1 MSEGQGAVRADGWI
15 LIAGRQAHD
24 EALTQALE
32 ARGHRWRA
40 LPAGVF
46 DAEALAGA
54 VGLIAPPAR
63 ALSLEELTAAPNLR
77 AVVSPVIG
85 TDHLPLV
92 ALAERGIPVAHGAF
106 PENVIGMAEAAVGL
120 IVALVHRIKQKDAAL
135 ITGSFPDNVGG
146 LVSGRTIGL
155 VGLGRIGAAVAERLA
170 PWGCRIISTS
180 SAAARTPGV
189 ESVTMDELLASS
201 DVVSV
206 QVPLTDST
214 RRLFGSEQLA
224 AMRPGAV
231 RITIGRGGVVDEHAL
246 ADALD
251 SGHLSGAGVD
261 VWEVEPPPNDHPLL
275 HRADVIATGHNVG
288 HSQESYARMSAL
300 AAEQVVDLVE
310 GREPLYPLP
319 ISGSWA
325 SLPGT
330 RPRGDDSTTAA
341 GGPRVA
347 DHQPQ
352 TDRQPQTGKREDHE

>member
-1 MSEGQGAVRADGWI
+1 MSDGQGAVPTDGWI
-15 LIAGRQAHD
+15 LIAGRQARN
-24 EALTQALE
+24 EAVTKAVE
-32 ARGHRWRA
+32 GSGHRWRA

-63 ALSLEELTAAPNLR
+63 ALSVEELAAAPHLR

-85 TDHLPLV
+85 TDHLPLD

-120 IVALVHRIKQKDAAL
+120 VVALVHRIKQKEAAL
-135 ITGSFPDNVGG
+135 IAGRFPDNVGG

-155 VGLGRIGAAVAERLA
+155 VGLGRIGTAVAERLT
-170 PWGCRIISTS
+170 PWGCRMISTS

-189 ESVTMDELLASS
+189 EPVTMDELLAAS

-214 RRLFGSEQLA
+214 RRLIGAEEFA
-224 AMRPGAV
+224 AMRPGAAL
-231 RITIGRGGVVDEHAL
+231 ITIGRGGVVDEHAL
-246 ADALD
+246 ATALD

-261 VWEVEPPPNDHPLL
+261 VWEVEPPPADHPLL

-288 HSQESYARMSAL
+288 HSEESYARMSVL
-300 AAEQVVDLVE
+300 AAQQVIDLIE

-319 ISGSWA
+319 DSKPQTNLSKI
-325 SLPGT
+325 
-330 RPRGDDSTTAA
+330 RPCGVDPTTAA
-341 GGPRVA
+341 GDPPVVERP
-347 DHQPQ
+347 PQ
-352 TDRQPQTGKREDHE
+352 TRRREDHE

>member
-1 MSEGQGAVRADGWI
+1 MSDSQGNVPADGWI
-15 LIAGRQAHD
+15 LIAGRQAHN
-24 EALTQALE
+24 EALTKAVE
-32 ARGHRWRA
+32 AAGHRWRA

-63 ALSLEELTAAPNLR
+63 ALSVEELAAAPHLR

-85 TDHLPLV
+85 TDHLPLG

-120 IVALVHRIKQKDAAL
+120 VVALVHRVKQKDAAL
-135 ITGSFPDNVGG
+135 IEGRFPDNIGG

-155 VGLGRIGAAVAERLA
+155 IGLGRIGTAVAERLSL
-170 PWGCRIISTS
+170 WGCRMISTS

-189 ESVTMDELLASS
+189 DPVTMNELLAAS

-214 RRLFGSEQLA
+214 RRLIGAEELA
-224 AMRPGAV
+224 AMRPGAAL
-231 RITIGRGGVVDEHAL
+231 ITIGRGGVVDEHAL
-246 ADALD
+246 AVALD

-261 VWEVEPPPNDHPLL
+261 VWEVEPPPADHPLL

-288 HSQESYARMSAL
+288 HSEESYARMSAL
-300 AAEQVVDLVE
+300 AAAQVIDLVE

-319 ISGSWA
+319 NSRPRA
-325 SLPGT
+325 NLRET
-330 RPRGDDSTTAA
+330 RPCGDGPTTVA
-341 GGPRVA
+341 GDPPV
-347 DHQPQ
+347 DEQHPQ
-352 TDRQPQTGKREDHE
+352 TVGREDHE